1 MRRSRTAIVRWL
13 VPTLLVSLA
22 VVESVVA
29 AVPDLAENDI
39 SPQATQTPVPS
50 SRNGLELSAREQL
63 YTELARRVDV
73 IEANGRILRTA
84 IELVRPSVVH
94 IQAWK
99 RIPDA
104 TGDAVRGESGMSE
117 PNQETIEEAG
127 AGALV
132 VIHGRTVIL
141 TNRHVVQNADLDRIY
156 LQLSDGRTIH
166 ATDRWSDEATDI
178 AVLAVREQHLI
189 PARLGNS
196 DAAEVGDFVLAFGSP
211 FGLNHSVTHGI
222 ISAKGRRDLILGDET
237 VRIQDF
243 IQTDAAINPGNS
255 GGPLI
260 NLRGEV
266 IGINTAIASNSGGNE
281 GIGFS
286 IPINLATAVATR
298 LVRDGKLVRGFLGVQ
313 LDSQYGSDEASRL
326 GLLPYPGTR
335 ISSVTSAS
343 PAEQAG
349 IRPGDVVLSFDGHDV
364 ENDSHLINL
373 VGMTPVDRE
382 IPMTIYREGER
393 LSFRVLL
400 RSRSE
405 MR

>member
-1 MRRSRTAIVRWL
+1 MRRFRDATSGWL
-13 VPTLLVSLA
+13 LLTLFYLCAARFAPAGVP
-22 VVESVVA
+22 EVA
-29 AVPDLAENDI
+29 ADEAVPQ
-39 SPQATQTPVPS
+39 STQTPLPA
-50 SRNGLELSAREQL
+50 SRPRFDLPARDRLYAELS
-63 YTELARRVDV
+63 RRVDV
-73 IEANGRILRTA
+73 VETNGRILRTA

-99 RIPDA
+99 RVAESTGEQERFEGSA
-104 TGDAVRGESGMSE
+104 TNSE
-117 PNQETIEEAG
+117 DGVIEEAG

-141 TNRHVVQNADLDRIY
+141 TNRHVIQNADLDRIY

-178 AVLAVREQHLI
+178 AVLAVREQNLV
-189 PARLGNS
+189 PARLGDS
-196 DAAEVGDFVLAFGSP
+196 GTAEVGDFVLAFGSP

-286 IPINLATAVATR
+286 IPINLATEVATR

-326 GLLPYPGTR
+326 GLLPYPGSR
-335 ISSVTSAS
+335 VSSVTLAS
-343 PAEQAG
+343 PAESAG

-373 VGMTPVDRE
+373 VGMTPVERE
-382 IPMTIYREGER
+382 VPLTIYRDGER
-393 LSFRVLL
+393 LSLRVLL

-405 MR
+405 VR